1 MTDQSVHYLTCE
13 SLKNLKAEKVQLE
26 NHTIPD
32 IARRIDEAKQ
42 QGDLSENAEYQ
53 EARELQA
60 QIEDRIG
67 YLENMLK
74 TASIVGSHHS
84 EKVEVGATV
93 VVQKGKDKNEYKYQI
108 VGSEEANMSAG
119 KLSNLSPLGVALMGK
134 KVGESFTFKS
144 PAGPVTYKVI
154 NIK

>member
-1 MTDQSVHYLTCE
+1 MDKEKSYLTQDKFNELKIELE
-13 SLKNLKAEKVQLE
+13 SLKTVKRKEVAESLE
-26 NHTIPD
+26 
-32 IARRIDEAKQ
+32 AAKSL
-42 QGDLSENAEYQ
+42 GDLSENAEYQ

-84 EKVEVGATV
+84 EKVEVGSTV
-93 VVQKGKDKNEYKYQI
+93 VVHKGKEKTEYKYQI
-108 VGSEEANMSAG
+108 VGSEEANMAAG
-119 KLSNLSPLGVALMGK
+119 KLSNLSPLGLALMGK
-134 KVGESFTFKS
+134 KVDETFTFKT
-144 PAGPVTYKVI
+144 PAGVVSYKVI